1 MRELSLHILDL
12 VQNAREAG
20 ASRVSVTIE
29 ERCAADRMT
38 ICIADNGRGMD
49 AATIGRV
56 TDPFFTTRRTRHVG
70 LGLPL
75 AAAAAQR
82 AGGDLAIVSQPG
94 QGTAVTLTFQLSHWD
109 RAPLGDMPATLLAV
123 LLGSE
128 AFDMVY
134 THVVDANRFSIDSA
148 ELRGE
153 LGEVPLTHPAVQQ
166 WLADYL
172 AEGERAI
179 YGKAEDTGGSE
190 AHP

>member
-1 MRELSLHILDL
+1 MGGGLRR
-12 VQNAREAG
+12 AAG
-20 ASRVSVTIE
+20 A
-29 ERCAADRMT
+29 
-38 ICIADNGRGMD
+38 
-49 AATIGRV
+49 
-56 TDPFFTTRRTRHVG
+56 P
-70 LGLPL
+70 
-75 AAAAAQR
+75 QR

-94 QGTAVTLTFQLSHWD
+94 EGTAVTLTFQLSHWD